1 MLLEFD
7 LGGADY
13 FVTAFC
19 ANEPRMIDIFRSGKS
34 PHPITGSRIFGVS
47 EDAII
52 RENKLVGLNN
62 DPDEIAELRKQLP
75 ELKSAPF
82 LPRTMSI
89 RQAAKKANHGLNYR
103 EGYRTFAL
111 KNEIM
116 ETEAKRI
123 VTLYREKAYP
133 GLLDWYDRIDK
144 TIRDTRTLTN
154 CFGRC
159 VYFQGA
165 LDDAT
170 FREATAFIPQSSVF
184 DITGRAMP
192 LMLEDET
199 SDFATAELLAQVHDS
214 LLTQYLSR
222 DFRAMARYAIRLA
235 LDYMSPTL
243 HYNDMDFVLS
253 VGLKAGHNWG
263 HTHEIKLTRDAD
275 ALALELERIY
285 AML

>member
-1 MLLEFD
+1 
-7 LGGADY
+7 
-13 FVTAFC
+13 
-19 ANEPRMIDIFRSGKS
+19 MIEIFRSGKS
-34 PHPITGSRIFGVS
+34 PHPVTGNRVFGVP
-47 EDAII
+47 EDVIV
-52 RENKLVGLNN
+52 RESKIVGLNN
-62 DPDEIAELRKQLP
+62 DPDEIAALRKQYFP
-75 ELKSAPF
+75 ELARHGF

-89 RQAAKKANHGLNYR
+89 RQAAKKMGHSLNYR
-103 EGYRTFAL
+103 LGYKTFAL
-111 KNEIM
+111 KNEIA
-116 ETEAKRI
+116 ETEAKRF
-123 VTLYREKAYP
+123 VSLYREKAYP
-133 GLLDWYDRIDK
+133 GLLKWYEQIDR

-165 LDDAT
+165 LDDET

-199 SDFATAELLAQVHDS
+199 PDFATAELLAQVHDS